1 MSEPPTIQADTQI
14 RVLRIIARMNVGGP
28 AVQITHLMRGLE
40 PSRFDHKLVTG
51 FCEEDE
57 VDYLDSSA
65 HDLSVVRVPGLGRS
79 INLFSDLASILKV
92 VKIIRSFKPHLV
104 HTHTAKAGVIGRI
117 ASVLSG
123 HKSVRVHT
131 FHGHVLHGYFS
142 KNKTK
147 MYVFIEQMFALIT
160 NRFVCVGTK
169 VRNDLVSAGIGNIDK
184 YVVFPPG
191 VEKPLTFDREMAA
204 RQLSIPSNKI
214 YCLYLGRV
222 TKIKRPDRLIDVAT
236 ILKNNGVDITFLIAG
251 GGDLLDEMKA
261 LSESADLQMIF
272 MGWQHNLDA
281 LFSVA
286 DVLVMTS
293 DNEGTPLSAIQAQ
306 LAGVP
311 VVSTNVGS
319 IKEILFDG
327 TSAFLTNLE
336 PQQLAAKIEF
346 LAINSKERVEMGE
359 AGKIFAGN
367 KFSPER
373 LVNDHENLYTELIT
387 DLTNS

>member
-1 MSEPPTIQADTQI
+1 MSKPPTVQTDTQI
-14 RVLRIIARMNVGGP
+14 RVLRVIARMNVGGP
-28 AVQITHLMRGLE
+28 AVQITNLMLGLD

-65 HDLSVVRVPGLGRS
+65 HDISVVRVPGLGRS
-79 INLFSDLASILKV
+79 INLFSDLASILKI
-92 VKIIRSFKPHLV
+92 VKIIRSFKPHVV
-104 HTHTAKAGVIGRI
+104 HTHTAKAGVIGRL

-142 KNKTK
+142 RNKTK
-147 MYVFIEQMFALIT
+147 LYVFIEQIFALIT
-160 NRFVCVGTK
+160 NRFVCVGAK
-169 VRNDLVSAGIGNIDK
+169 VRNDLISAGIGNIDK

-204 RQLSIPSNKI
+204 RELSIPPNKI

-222 TKIKRPDRLIDVAT
+222 TKIKRPDRLIEVAI
-236 ILKNNGVDITFLIAG
+236 ILKNNGVDVTFLIAG

-261 LSESADLQMIF
+261 LSEGADLPMVF

-319 IKEILFDG
+319 INEILLDG

-346 LAINSKERVEMGE
+346 LATNSKERVKMGE
-359 AGKIFAGN
+359 AGKTFAGD

-373 LVNDHENLYTELIT
+373 LVKDHENLYTELIT
-387 DLTNS
+387 DLTNF

>member
-1 MSEPPTIQADTQI
+1 MSKPPTIQADTQI

-28 AVQITHLMRGLE
+28 AVQITNLMRGLN
-40 PSRFDHKLVTG
+40 PSRFEHKLVTG

-65 HDLSVVRVPGLGRS
+65 HDISVVRVPGLGRS
-79 INLFSDLASILKV
+79 INLFLDLASIMKV
-92 VKIIRSFKPHLV
+92 VKIIRSFKPHVV
-104 HTHTAKAGVIGRI
+104 HTHTAKAGVIGRL

-147 MYVFIEQMFALIT
+147 LYVFIEQLFALIT
-160 NRFVCVGTK
+160 NKFVCVGAK
-169 VRNDLVSAGIGNIDK
+169 VRNDLVGAGIGDLDK

-191 VEKPLTFDREMAA
+191 VEKPLTFDREKATL
-204 RQLSIPSNKI
+204 QLNIPPNKI

-236 ILKNNGVDITFLIAG
+236 ILKNDGVGVTFLLAG

-261 LSESADLQMIF
+261 LSESADLPIIF

-281 LFSVA
+281 LFSVS
-286 DVLVMTS
+286 DILVMTS

-319 IKEILFDG
+319 INEILLDG
-327 TSAFLTNLE
+327 TSAFLTTLE
-336 PQQLAAKIEF
+336 PQQLAAKIKF

-359 AGKIFAGN
+359 AGKIFAGD

-373 LVNDHENLYTELIT
+373 LVKDHENLYTELIT
-387 DLTNS
+387 DLTNF

>member
-1 MSEPPTIQADTQI
+1 MSQPPTFQTDARI
-14 RVLRIIARMNVGGP
+14 RVLRVIARMNVGGP
-28 AVQITHLMRGLE
+28 AVQITNLMRGLD
-40 PSRFDHKLVTG
+40 PSKFVHELVTG
-51 FCEEDE
+51 FCEKDE

-65 HDLSVVRVPGLGRS
+65 HDIAVERVPGLGRS
-79 INLFSDLASILKV
+79 INLFSDLVSILKV
-92 VKIIRSFKPHLV
+92 IRIIRSFKPHVV
-104 HTHTAKAGVIGRI
+104 HTHTAKAGVIGRL

-147 MYVFIEQMFALIT
+147 LYIFIEKTLSLIT
-160 NRFVCVGTK
+160 SRFVCVGAK
-169 VRNDLVSAGIGNIDK
+169 VRNDLVGVGIGDFHK

-191 VEKPLTFDREMAA
+191 VEKPLTFDRDKAA
-204 RQLSIPSNKI
+204 RQLGIPSNKI
-214 YCLYLGRV
+214 YCLYLGRI

-236 ILKNNGVDITFLIAG
+236 ILKNNGVDVTFLIAG

-261 LSESADLQMIF
+261 LSKSAALPMIF

-281 LFSVA
+281 LFSMA
-286 DVLVMTS
+286 DILVMTS

-319 IKEILFDG
+319 INEILLDG

-336 PQQLAAKIEF
+336 PQQLAEKIDF
-346 LAINSKERVEMGE
+346 LAKNSKERVEMGK

-373 LVNDHENLYTELIT
+373 LVKDHENLYRKLIT
-387 DLTNS
+387 DLTNF

>member
-1 MSEPPTIQADTQI
+1 MSQPPTIQTDTNI
-14 RVLRIIARMNVGGP
+14 RVLRVIARMNVGGP
-28 AVQITHLMRGLE
+28 AVQITNLMRGLDS
-40 PSRFDHKLVTG
+40 SRFDQKLVTG

-65 HDLSVVRVPGLGRS
+65 HDVSVVRVPGLGRS
-79 INLFSDLASILKV
+79 INLFSDLVSILKV
-92 VKIIRSFKPHLV
+92 IKIIRSFKPHIV
-104 HTHTAKAGVIGRI
+104 HTHTAKAGVIGRL

-123 HKSVRVHT
+123 HKSFRVHT

-147 MYVFIEQMFALIT
+147 IYVFIEQIFAVIT
-160 NRFVCVGTK
+160 KRFVCVGAK
-169 VRNDLVSAGIGNIDK
+169 VRNDLVLAGIGELDE

-191 VEKPLTFDREMAA
+191 VEKPLTFDREKAA
-204 RQLSIPSNKI
+204 RQLSIPSNKT
-214 YCLYLGRV
+214 YCLFLGRV

-236 ILKNNGVDITFLIAG
+236 LLKNSGVDVTFLIAG

-261 LSESADLQMIF
+261 LSESEDLPMIF

-286 DVLVMTS
+286 DILVMTS

-306 LAGVP
+306 LAGIP

-319 IKEILFDG
+319 INEILLDG

-346 LAINSKERVEMGE
+346 LAINSKERVEMGK

-373 LVNDHENLYTELIT
+373 LVKDHEILYTELFT
-387 DLTNS
+387 DLTNF

>member
-1 MSEPPTIQADTQI
+1 MSKPPTIQTDTRI

-28 AVQITHLMRGLE
+28 AVQISNLMRGLD
-40 PSRFDHKLVTG
+40 PSRFDHKLITG
-51 FCEEDE
+51 FCEADE

-65 HDLSVVRVPGLGRS
+65 KDVTVVRVPGLGRS
-79 INLFSDLASILKV
+79 INLYSDLASIFKV
-92 VKIIRSFKPHLV
+92 IKIIRNFKPHVV
-104 HTHTAKAGVIGRI
+104 HTHTAKAGVIGRL

-147 MYVFIEQMFALIT
+147 LYVFIEQIFALVT
-160 NRFVCVGTK
+160 NRFVCVGAK
-169 VRNDLVSAGIGNIDK
+169 VRNDLISAGVGNIDK

-191 VEKPLTFDREMAA
+191 VEKPLTFDREIAA
-204 RQLSIPSNKI
+204 RELSIPPNKI

-222 TKIKRPDRLIDVAT
+222 TKIKRPDRLIEVAI
-236 ILKNNGVDITFLIAG
+236 ILKNNGVDVTFLIAG

-261 LSESADLQMIF
+261 LSEGADLPMVF

-286 DVLVMTS
+286 DILVMTS

-319 IKEILFDG
+319 INEILLGG

-346 LAINSKERVEMGE
+346 LATNSKERVEMGE
-359 AGKIFAGN
+359 AGKTFAGN

-373 LVNDHENLYTELIT
+373 LVKDHENLYAELIT
-387 DLTNS
+387 DLTNF